1 MESRPTLAVCN
12 GGYGKPPYVG
22 VGESMMGSLN
32 PFELFGGFA
41 LSLVI
46 GAIGYRRGALSGSGV
61 AGALITGTLIFG
73 LGGWEWGVLLILF
86 FVSSSALSFYRAREK
101 QTLAEK
107 FAKGHRR
114 DLGQALA
121 NGGLAALLAVLSHVS
136 PPTNPLAGGGLWFVA
151 CAGAMAAVNADTWA
165 TELGVLS
172 PHPPRLITT
181 SRSVEVGT
189 SGGVTWLG
197 SAASLG
203 GALTIGLFGGLGLLI
218 LRQGWASAGAL
229 LLAATAGGA
238 AGSAFDSLLGAT
250 VQAIYWCDTCGKETE
265 RRVHRCGTE
274 TRLLRGWRWLG
285 NDVVNFIAS
294 AVGAL
299 VAAGIGWALL

>member
-1 MESRPTLAVCN
+1 VNL
-12 GGYGKPPYVG
+12 
-22 VGESMMGSLN
+22 
-32 PFELFGGFA
+32 FELVGGLA
-41 LSLVI
+41 LSLAI
-46 GAIGYRRGALSGSGV
+46 GVIGYRRGALSGSGL

-73 LGGWEWGVLLILF
+73 LGGWEWGTLLVVF

-101 QTLAEK
+101 QALGEK

-114 DLGQALA
+114 DLAQALA
-121 NGGLAALLAVLSHVS
+121 NGGLAALLAVLSHLL
-136 PPTNPLAGGGLWFVA
+136 PPLMGGAGGGWFVA

-181 SRSVEVGT
+181 GQRVEVGT
-189 SGGVTWLG
+189 SGGVTWRG

-203 GALTIGLFGGLGLLI
+203 GALTIGLVAGLELLI
-218 LRQGWASAGAL
+218 LRQGWANVAAL

-250 VQAIYWCDTCGKETE
+250 VQAIYWCDACGKETE
-265 RRVHRCGTE
+265 RRVHRCGAE
-274 TRLLRGWRWLG
+274 TRLFRGWRWLG
-285 NDVVNFIAS
+285 NDLVNFAAS

-299 VAAGIGWALL
+299 VAAGIGWGLL

>member
-1 MESRPTLAVCN
+1 MLGTV
-12 GGYGKPPYVG
+12 
-22 VGESMMGSLN
+22 N

-46 GAIGYRRGALSGSGV
+46 GLLGYKRGALSGSGV

-73 LGGWEWGVLLILF
+73 LGGWEWGTLLIVF
-86 FVSSSALSFYRAREK
+86 FVSSSAFSFYHAREK
-101 QTLAEK
+101 QALADK

-121 NGGLAALLAVLSHVS
+121 NGGLAALLAVLSQLFSSSQVSQLS
-136 PPTNPLAGGGLWFVA
+136 PPRWGGAGGVWFLA

-172 PHPPRLITT
+172 PHRPRLI
-181 SRSVEVGT
+181 SSGRPVEVGT

-197 SAASLG
+197 VAASLG
-203 GALTIGLFGGLGLLI
+203 GALLIGLFGGLGLAV
-218 LRQGWASAGAL
+218 LRQGWAQAAAV
-229 LLAATAGGA
+229 LLAATVGGV
-238 AGSAFDSLLGAT
+238 AGSLCDSLLGAT
-250 VQAIYWCDTCGKETE
+250 VQAIYWCDECGKETE
-265 RRVHRCGTE
+265 RRVHRCGAE
-274 TRLLRGWRWLG
+274 TRLQRGWRWLD
-285 NDVVNFIAS
+285 NDLVNFVAS

-299 VAAGIGWALL
+299 VAAGVGWGLLR